1 MSRWPQ
7 FRHGLIG
14 PPAIGRDRRRRTRS
28 KSSPAQ
34 PRKVVLVGNIG
45 RFSLE
50 FRQDVKALSLQRKR
64 MTDDDLPAGLHHFL
78 CLLGGDLRDRF
89 GNTGN
94 RWLTA
99 RPPLP

>member
-64 MTDDDLPAGLHHFL
+64 MTDDDLPAGL
-78 CLLGGDLRDRF
+78 REA
-89 GNTGN
+89 GNQK
-94 RWLTA
+94 
-99 RPPLP
+99 